1 MSGELQW
8 GYEDDGPNCL
18 IGSHGI
24 LFVRVAHT
32 PQHNAVEYARKFAAV
47 DELIAVCE
55 EMDRTLTCPSRQL
68 LDSTRREL
76 APWLPQIRAALKRA
90 QGT

>member
-1 MSGELQW
+1 MIKSKLAW

-18 IGSHGI
+18 IGSHGT

-47 DELIAVCE
+47 DELIEALEFVRDYGGKGEVCGGEHAGASVSFFVE
-55 EMDRTLTCPSRQL
+55 EA
-68 LDSTRREL
+68 L
-76 APWLPQIRAALKRA
+76 AKA